1 MSSRTLGHY
10 QILAKIGAGG
20 MGEVYRAHDESLDRD
35 VAIKVLPAESFR
47 DANARAR
54 LLREARTASQLNHP
68 NICTI
73 HEVGEADGQAYIAM
87 ELVEG
92 QPLSARLEAVAL
104 PAEEVLRYGLQLAEA
119 LGHAHERSVVHRD
132 FKSAN
137 VILTPEGRA
146 KVLDFGLAKRVT
158 GEELD
163 EVTRSQA
170 SLTQPGA
177 LVGTL
182 AYMPPEQLR
191 GQPADARSDIWALGV
206 VLYEMAT
213 GARPFQGQTGF
224 ELSSAIL
231 NQRPAALPAKV
242 PLELKAVIE
251 RCLEKEPAQ
260 RYQRA
265 GEVRA
270 AIEAIQSGT
279 AAPWAGWRYMLGR
292 AIPQV
297 KEWPRW
303 LQRIVLVL
311 VILIVA
317 NTVYVGGKR
326 TFVDM
331 LDGFRAGWEAGSKGT
346 ANAPKIESL
355 AVLPLENLSGDPEQE
370 YFADGMTESLITDLG
385 RLTGLK
391 RVIARGSVMRY
402 KGTKKP
408 LSEIARELKVDALI
422 TGSVL
427 RSGNRVRLTAQ
438 LVNPENEEQLWS
450 ERYERDLRDVLSL
463 QNELTRAIA
472 GEIRLKLAP
481 EEEKR
486 LATARTVN
494 PEAYDAYLKGR
505 FHWQKLTAKEL
516 DTAESYFRL
525 ALEKDPNYALAYY
538 GIGTVWGLRCNMGV
552 MQCTEA
558 IPKWKEA
565 VLKGVGL
572 EPTLPEAQ
580 AHLAGIK
587 LYVDWDWQAAEKEL
601 RRAIE
606 LNPSDPVLRVWYGE
620 YLVYIAGRA
629 DEGVEEAR
637 RGLELDP
644 HNSTQQ
650 VWLAQ
655 ALVGARRYDEA
666 IAYLQ
671 QVLQAD
677 PSAPMGSGTLQG
689 AYAAKGMYDEAMTL
703 WRESLAR
710 GRDKELAEAVER
722 GYAQGGYQGAMRAR
736 AELAVRRSQHRY
748 VAPTSIAGFYAAA
761 GEKEL
766 ALDWLEK
773 GYEQRDMQIVRIKGT
788 PRWDTL
794 RDHPRFQALLKKM
807 NFPQ

>member
-1 MSSRTLGHY
+1 MVGQTLGHY
-10 QILAKIGAGG
+10 RILEQIGAGG
-20 MGEVYRAHDESLDRD
+20 MGVVYRAHDERLGRD
-35 VAIKVLPAESFR
+35 VAIKLLPTESFR

-146 KVLDFGLAKRVT
+146 KVLDFGLAKRVS

-213 GARPFQGQTGF
+213 GARPFKGQTGF

-270 AIEAIQSGT
+270 ALEAIQTG
-279 AAPWAGWRYMLGR
+279 AVVPWEAWRYRLAR
-292 AIPQV
+292 R
-297 KEWPRW
+297 RW
-303 LQRIVLVL
+303 LTLSASTIVLLAV
-311 VILIVA
+311 VA
-317 NTVYVGGKR
+317 ALNFERIRTRFFGG
-326 TFVDM
+326 
-331 LDGFRAGWEAGSKGT
+331 
-346 ANAPKIESL
+346 APRIESL
-355 AVLPLENLSGDPEQE
+355 AVLPLENLSGDAAQE
-370 YFADGMTESLITDLG
+370 YFADGITEVLITDLG
-385 RLTGLK
+385 RLAGLK

-427 RSGNRVRLTAQ
+427 RSGDRVRITAQ
-438 LVNPENEEQLWS
+438 LVNPETEEQLWT

-463 QNELTRAIA
+463 QNDLVRTIA

-505 FHWQKLTAKEL
+505 FHWQKHSRKEL
-516 DTAESYFRL
+516 DTAEQYFQL
-525 ALEKDPNYALAYY
+525 ALEKDPNYALAYTGL
-538 GIGTVWGLRCNMGV
+538 GIVWAQRCMMGV
-552 MQCTEA
+552 LPCSEA
-558 IPKWKEA
+558 LPKWKEA
-565 VLKGVGL
+565 VQKAL
-572 EPTLPEAQ
+572 ELDPTLPEAQ
-580 AHLAGIK
+580 ALAAAFTF
-587 LYVDWDWQAAEKEL
+587 YVDWDWTASGSQL
-601 RRAIE
+601 QRAIE
-606 LNPSDPVLRVWYGE
+606 RDPNYPEAHLWYS
-620 YLVYIAGRA
+620 YWLFCVGRPE
-629 DEGVEEAR
+629 EGVAETR
-637 RGLELDP
+637 RALELDP
-644 HNSTQQ
+644 YNS
-650 VWLAQ
+650 
-655 ALVGARRYDEA
+655 ALKYYVGDALLRARHDDEA

-671 QVLQAD
+671 QLLQED
-677 PSAPMGSGTLQG
+677 PNLPLARQSLQV
-689 AYAAKGMYDEAMTL
+689 AFESKQMYAEAMAQ
-703 WRESLAR
+703 WRQIVAAS
-710 GRDKELAEAVER
+710 GDAEVAAAVER
-722 GYAQGGYQGAMRAR
+722 GYAQGGYRRAMRLR
-736 AELAVRRSQHRY
+736 ADLAVERSRHQY
-748 VAPTSIAGFYAAA
+748 IQPLQIAGFYAAA

-766 ALDWLEK
+766 AIDWLEK
-773 GYEQRDMQIVRIKGT
+773 GRQEHEIGIVGLKAAR
-788 PRWDTL
+788 RWDVL
-794 RDHPRFQALLKKM
+794 RDHPRFKALLRRM